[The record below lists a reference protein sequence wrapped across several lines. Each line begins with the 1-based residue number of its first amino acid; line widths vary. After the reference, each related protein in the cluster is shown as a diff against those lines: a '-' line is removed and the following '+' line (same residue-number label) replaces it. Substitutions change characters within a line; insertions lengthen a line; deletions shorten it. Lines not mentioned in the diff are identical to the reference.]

1 MRAFMMS
8 VAALAVITVVSA
20 VVLRVLP
27 GSASRDVY
35 TDKANV
41 RL

>member
-1 MRAFMMS
+1 MKAFLMS
-8 VAALAVITVVSA
+8 IAALAVITVVSA
-20 VVLRVLP
+20 VVLNVLP